1 MNKLETKTYF
11 DYAATT
17 PVDPKVV
24 KKMLVYFSQEYG
36 NSASLHSKGL
46 TAKKALENSREICSR
61 ALNCKSKEL
70 VFTSS
75 ATESNN
81 LALKGIAFAKKQG
94 HLVISATEH
103 DCVLNAGKWLQTQ
116 GFELDILKPD
126 QYGMINPNNV
136 EKAIKPNTI
145 LVSIM
150 HANNEIGTIN
160 PVREIGEMCKKNNV
174 LFHVDASQTF
184 GKTLIDVQKMNIDLL
199 TASSHKMYG
208 PKGVGLLY
216 VKQGTEIQPILH
228 GGGHETGLRSSTVNV
243 AGIVG
248 FSKAI
253 ELCLENIN
261 ENREISKFR
270 DQIIEKVLKT
280 IPNSYLN
287 GHPEKR
293 LANNA
298 HFRFDFIEGEAIVLN
313 LDSYGISCSTGS
325 ACSSP
330 SLEPSHVLLSLGLR
344 HDQAHGSLR
353 VSLGRW
359 TTQQD
364 VDYFLET
371 LPKTIKKLRDISPLK
386 K

>member
-1 MNKLETKTYF
+1 
-11 DYAATT
+11 
-17 PVDPKVV
+17 
-24 KKMLVYFSQEYG
+24 
-36 NSASLHSKGL
+36 
-46 TAKKALENSREICSR
+46 
-61 ALNCKSKEL
+61 
-70 VFTSS
+70 
-75 ATESNN
+75 
-81 LALKGIAFAKKQG
+81 
-94 HLVISATEH
+94 
-103 DCVLNAGKWLQTQ
+103 
-116 GFELDILKPD
+116 
-126 QYGMINPNNV
+126 MINPNNV